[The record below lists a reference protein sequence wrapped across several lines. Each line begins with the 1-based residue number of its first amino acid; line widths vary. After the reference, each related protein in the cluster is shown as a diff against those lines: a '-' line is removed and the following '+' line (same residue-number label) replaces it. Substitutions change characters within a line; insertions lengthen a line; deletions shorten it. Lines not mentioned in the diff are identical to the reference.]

1 MRKSPR
7 VSAESLFN
15 GALILIALFIIYESL
30 RMGFGSLKK
39 PGSGLFVIF
48 CGSAL
53 LILNGS
59 LLIRKSGKR
68 VPSIFKVGEGK
79 KFFAIIVPFF
89 AWILLVHA
97 LGYVVVTF
105 LATLSLAKILN
116 LPGWRNPVLLAF
128 GTALSCYVL
137 FDLLLYLDLPRGILG

>member
-7 VSAESLFN
+7 IPAESHFN
-15 GALILIALFIIYESL
+15 GALVLLALFMIVESF

-48 CGSAL
+48 CGGAL
-53 LILNGS
+53 LVLNGV
-59 LLIRKSGKR
+59 LLIRKTGKR
-68 VPSIFKVGEGK
+68 VPSIFKTGEGK
-79 KFFAIIVPFF
+79 KFVAMIVPFL
-89 AWILLVHA
+89 AWMLLVNVF
-97 LGYVVVTF
+97 GYVVVTF

-116 LPGWRNPVLLAF
+116 LPGWRNPVLLAL

-137 FDLLLYLDLPRGILG
+137 FDFLLYLDLPRGILG